1 MSAYLVCEVNG
12 NFFVEEKVFKD
23 FDEYISEKAKGS
35 ELYSS
40 KSVAECVASVSKV
53 YNH

>member
-12 NFFVEEKVFKD
+12 NFFVAEKVFND

-40 KSVAECVASVSKV
+40 KSIAESVASVSKA
-53 YNH
+53 YSY